1 MTSLSKLQ
9 HSFSLALL
17 DQGSCD
23 ELQIVS
29 GQFSGQQR
37 MTLYR
42 NNYVIGLTDV
52 MLSTYPMVEQLLG
65 NDCFESV
72 VRHHVLHHPPTTGNT
87 ADYGAGFAGT
97 LNRLDNITAAAP
109 YICDVAKLEW
119 YIDRC
124 HHLAPSAADELIQP
138 LSQLA
143 EVPDKYHGLL
153 RLYLVQPLFVL
164 ESNYAIAS
172 LKTAMDY
179 GNLEDVNINSA
190 QNVVI
195 YKHLNGNIEVQL
207 ISQATMHLI
216 EHLARG
222 CKLDALSPE
231 SLQQLPELLSLEIVT
246 GFKLH
251 NY

>member
-9 HSFSLALL
+9 HDFALALL
-17 DQGSCD
+17 GQGPCD

-29 GQFSGQQR
+29 DQISCQQR

-42 NNYVIGLTDV
+42 NNYVIGLTEV
-52 MLSTYPMVEQLLG
+52 MLATYPMVEQLLG
-65 NDCFESV
+65 EDCFASV
-72 VRHHVLHHPPTTGNT
+72 VKHHVLHHPPMTGNT
-87 ADYGAGFAGT
+87 ADYGAGFSDT
-97 LNRLDNITAAAP
+97 LSQLGNITEVAP

-124 HHLAPSAADELIQP
+124 QHLMPHAADRLIQP
-138 LSQLA
+138 LSQLP
-143 EVPDKYHGLL
+143 EVPDKYHSLL
-153 RLYLVQPLFVL
+153 RFFLVHPLFVL

-172 LKTAMDY
+172 LKTAMD
-179 GNLEDVNINSA
+179 NARLADLNINAA
-190 QNVVI
+190 QNLVI
-195 YKHLNGNIEVQL
+195 YRHPNGNIQVQL

-216 EHLARG
+216 EQLARG
-222 CKLDALSPE
+222 CKLDALTPE
-231 SLQQLPELLSLEIVT
+231 SLQQLPELLALELVI

>member
-9 HSFSLALL
+9 HDFALALL
-17 DQGSCD
+17 DQGSCE

-29 GQFSGQQR
+29 DQLSCQQR
-37 MTLYR
+37 IALYR
-42 NNYVIGLTDV
+42 NNYVIGLTEV
-52 MLSTYPMVEQLLG
+52 MLATYPMVEQLLG
-65 NDCFESV
+65 EDCFSSV

-87 ADYGAGFAGT
+87 ADYGQGFSET
-97 LNRLDNITAAAP
+97 LSQLNNITEVAP

-124 HHLAPSAADELIQP
+124 RHLSPRAPDSLIQP
-138 LSQLA
+138 LSQLS
-143 EVPDKYHGLL
+143 EVPEKYHGLL
-153 RLYLVQPLFVL
+153 RFYLVQPLFVF
-164 ESNYAIAS
+164 ESNYAVAS
-172 LKTAMDY
+172 LKTAM
-179 GNLEDVNINSA
+179 NSHKLEQVNIHSK

-195 YKHLNGNIEVQL
+195 YNHPNGDIRLRPV
-207 ISQATMHLI
+207 SQATMQLI